1 MSKNL
6 GIAIFIGV
14 SIFAFCLVMVIMK
27 RTSRL
32 CEEKGFGVA
41 LIVCLPLSVLIVGG
55 YFGLCLLI
63 FNLLNAS

>member
-1 MSKNL
+1 MNKNF
-6 GIAIFIGV
+6 GITMFIGV
-14 SIFAFCLVMVIMK
+14 TILVFALVMFVMK

-41 LIVCLPLSVLIVGG
+41 LIVCLPLSLLIVGG
-55 YFGLCLLI
+55 YFGICLLI